1 MLSAVCWG
9 PVLVGSQ
16 LSLPGAGAVGAWT
29 RGPMFTG
36 TAQLALLGGLITWRG
51 GGDALPTE
59 NGQRSFRISRA
70 LMHEGA

>member
-1 MLSAVCWG
+1 M
-9 PVLVGSQ
+9 
-16 LSLPGAGAVGAWT
+16 GAWT